1 MIAENYI
8 SSMEIYR
15 VSGSDDEWFF
25 AKLTDSLL
33 ENCTNSTAFNAIEPI
48 VGIAISE
55 IEGDLFYDHV
65 QFLIKLG
72 RKANTSESPEA
83 LKNSIESLQEKAF
96 NFGNHQLEAIK
107 ELCAWFRLP
116 YNKSLNQIGAQDA
129 PPG

>member
-1 MIAENYI
+1 MIAEKYI
-8 SSMEIYR
+8 SSMQNYR

-33 ENCTNSTAFNAIEPI
+33 EECNGSAAFDAIEPI
-48 VGIAISE
+48 VGIAVSE

-72 RKANTSESPEA
+72 RKANTSESPVA

-96 NFGNHQLEAIK
+96 NFGRSEMDAVKQL
-107 ELCAWFRLP
+107 CTWFRLP
-116 YNKSLNQIGAQDA
+116 YNKSVKQTD
-129 PPG
+129 